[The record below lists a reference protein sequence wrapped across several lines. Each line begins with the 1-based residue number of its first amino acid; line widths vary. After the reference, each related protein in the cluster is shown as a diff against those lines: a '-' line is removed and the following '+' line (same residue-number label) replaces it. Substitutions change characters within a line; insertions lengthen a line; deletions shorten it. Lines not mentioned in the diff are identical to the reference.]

1 MNNRGLKF
9 ILSYLKE
16 HKTKLII
23 ISFSIIVYT
32 VTKLI
37 GPFLIGYIIDNYIS
51 IPNVDGLLKWVII
64 LFCVYALSSLAG
76 WFQNYVN
83 ADVAAQTVNKIRTD
97 LFNKIETLSLRFFDS
112 TPHGELLSRFTND
125 IDNIGITLSNSI
137 IELTS
142 NLIQLV
148 GVLIFMLVL
157 NVKLALI
164 TLIATPFLAIIVT
177 LLIKRTR
184 RLYGEQ
190 QGKLG
195 YLNAYIEE
203 EISGL
208 KVVKAYGLEN
218 EVVKRFHEK
227 NKSFKDTAIK
237 AQFTSYLM
245 IPLMNGLSNVTLVL
259 IIVAGSMLTLKGDA
273 SIGLIVTF
281 INFARLFFQPIN
293 QMSNLYNQLGL
304 AFTGAERVM
313 DILKEEPDIKN
324 TPDAKEIDVLNGYV
338 NMKDVSFSYNYDK
351 TILKRINIE
360 AFKGEKIAIVGP
372 TGSGK
377 TTIINLL
384 NRFYDTKESEI
395 YFDDLKIKDINFYSL
410 RKRIGIVLQNTI
422 LFSGTIKEN
431 LLFGKEDATDNEIEI
446 ACIKANIHD
455 YIISLPKGY
464 DTEITSDSNV
474 FSKGQKQL
482 LSIARTILSNPD
494 ILILDEATSNVDM
507 ITEQK
512 LQQAM
517 NTMMEGKTSFVIAH
531 RLKTIINSDKII
543 VIKDG
548 KVVEEGTHKD
558 LLSLKGFY
566 NELYQNQFSSLKGR
580 VFITN

>member
-23 ISFSIIVYT
+23 IGFSIIVYT
-32 VTKLI
+32 LTKLI
-37 GPFLIGYIIDNYIS
+37 GPFLMGYIIDNYIT
-51 IPNVDGLLKWVII
+51 IPNVDGLLKWVFI

-157 NVKLALI
+157 NIRLAVI
-164 TLIATPFLAIIVT
+164 TLVATPFLAIIVT

-195 YLNAYIEE
+195 DLNAYIEE

-218 EVVKRFHEK
+218 EVVRRFHEK

-304 AFTGAERVM
+304 AFTGSERVM
-313 DILKEEPDIKN
+313 DILNEEPDIKN

-338 NMKDVSFSYNYDK
+338 NMKDVSFSYNDDK

-384 NRFYDTKESEI
+384 NRFYDTKEGEI

-431 LLFGKEDATDNEIEI
+431 LLFGKEDATDNEIET

-482 LSIARTILSNPD
+482 LSIARTILANPD

-517 NTMMEGKTSFVIAH
+517 KTMMEGRTSFVIAH
-531 RLKTIINSDKII
+531 RLKTIINSDKIV

-566 NELYQNQFSSLKGR
+566 NELYQNQFSSLKGI
-580 VFITN
+580 VNE

>member
-23 ISFSIIVYT
+23 IGFSIIVYT
-32 VTKLI
+32 LTKLI
-37 GPFLIGYIIDNYIS
+37 GPFLMGYIIDNYIT
-51 IPNVDGLLKWVII
+51 IPNVDGLLKWVFI

-157 NVKLALI
+157 NIRLAVI
-164 TLIATPFLAIIVT
+164 TLVATPFLAIIVT

-195 YLNAYIEE
+195 DLNAYIEE

-218 EVVKRFHEK
+218 EVVRRFHEK

-304 AFTGAERVM
+304 AFTGSERVM
-313 DILKEEPDIKN
+313 DILNEEPDIKN

-338 NMKDVSFSYNYDK
+338 NMKDVSFSYNDDK

-384 NRFYDTKESEI
+384 NRFYDTKEGEI

-431 LLFGKEDATDNEIEI
+431 LLFGKEDATDNEIET

-482 LSIARTILSNPD
+482 LSIARTILANPD

-517 NTMMEGKTSFVIAH
+517 NTMMEGRTSFVIAH
-531 RLKTIINSDKII
+531 RLKTIINSDKIV

-566 NELYQNQFSSLKGR
+566 NELYQNQFSSLKGI
-580 VFITN
+580 VNE

>member
-32 VTKLI
+32 LTKLI
-37 GPFLIGYIIDNYIS
+37 GPFLMGYIIDNYIT
-51 IPNVDGLLKWVII
+51 IPNVDGLLRWVII

-83 ADVAAQTVNKIRTD
+83 ADVAAQTVNNIRTD

-148 GVLIFMLVL
+148 GVLIFMLIL

-195 YLNAYIEE
+195 DLNSYIEE

-208 KVVKAYGLEN
+208 KVVKAYGIEN
-218 EVVKRFHEK
+218 EVVRRFHEK

-237 AQFTSYLM
+237 AQFISYLM

-338 NMKDVSFSYNYDK
+338 NMKDVSFSYNDDK

-384 NRFYDTKESEI
+384 NRFYDIKEGEI
-395 YFDDLKIKDINFYSL
+395 YFDDLKIKNINFYSL

-431 LLFGKEDATDNEIEI
+431 LLFGKEDATDDEIEI

-517 NTMMEGKTSFVIAH
+517 NTMMEGRTSFVIAH
-531 RLKTIINSDKII
+531 RLKTIINSDKIV

-548 KVVEEGTHKD
+548 NVVEEGKHKD

-566 NELYQNQFSSLKGR
+566 NELYQNQFSSLNGI
-580 VFITN
+580 VNE

>member
-23 ISFSIIVYT
+23 IGFSIIVYT
-32 VTKLI
+32 LTKLI
-37 GPFLIGYIIDNYIS
+37 GPFLMGYIIDNYIT
-51 IPNVDGLLKWVII
+51 IPNVDGLLKWVFI

-157 NVKLALI
+157 NIRLAVI
-164 TLIATPFLAIIVT
+164 TLVATPFLAIIVT

-195 YLNAYIEE
+195 DLNAYIEE

-218 EVVKRFHEK
+218 EVVRRFHEK

-304 AFTGAERVM
+304 AFTGSERVM
-313 DILKEEPDIKN
+313 DILNEEPDIKN

-338 NMKDVSFSYNYDK
+338 NMKDVSFSYNDDK

-384 NRFYDTKESEI
+384 NRFYDTKEGEI

-422 LFSGTIKEN
+422 LFSGTIREN
-431 LLFGKEDATDNEIEI
+431 LLFGKEDATDNEIET

-482 LSIARTILSNPD
+482 LSIARTILANPD

-517 NTMMEGKTSFVIAH
+517 NTMMEGRTSFVIAH
-531 RLKTIINSDKII
+531 RLKTIINSDKIV

-566 NELYQNQFSSLKGR
+566 NELYQNQFSSLKGI
-580 VFITN
+580 VNE

>member
-23 ISFSIIVYT
+23 IGFSIIVYT
-32 VTKLI
+32 LTNI
-37 GPFLIGYIIDNYIS
+37 GPFLMGYIIDNYIT
-51 IPNVDGLLKWVII
+51 IPNVDGLLKWVFI

-157 NVKLALI
+157 NIRLAVI
-164 TLIATPFLAIIVT
+164 TLVATPFLAIIVT

-195 YLNAYIEE
+195 DLNAYIEE

-218 EVVKRFHEK
+218 EVVRRFHEK

-304 AFTGAERVM
+304 AFTGSERVM
-313 DILKEEPDIKN
+313 DILNEEPDIKN

-338 NMKDVSFSYNYDK
+338 NMKDVSFSYNDDK

-384 NRFYDTKESEI
+384 NRFYDTKEGEI

-431 LLFGKEDATDNEIEI
+431 LLFGKEDATDNEIET

-482 LSIARTILSNPD
+482 LSIARTILANPD

-517 NTMMEGKTSFVIAH
+517 NTMMEGRTSFVIAH
-531 RLKTIINSDKII
+531 RLKTIINSDKIV

-566 NELYQNQFSSLKGR
+566 NELYQNQFSSLKGI
-580 VFITN
+580 VNE

>member
-23 ISFSIIVYT
+23 IGFSIIVYT
-32 VTKLI
+32 LTKLI
-37 GPFLIGYIIDNYIS
+37 GPFLMGYIIDNYIT
-51 IPNVDGLLKWVII
+51 IPNVDGLLKWVVI

-76 WFQNYVN
+76 WFQNYIN

-157 NVKLALI
+157 NIRLAVI
-164 TLIATPFLAIIVT
+164 TLVATPFLAIIVT

-195 YLNAYIEE
+195 DLNAYIEE

-218 EVVKRFHEK
+218 EVVRRFHEK

-324 TPDAKEIDVLNGYV
+324 TPDAREIDVLNGYV
-338 NMKDVSFSYNYDK
+338 NMKDVSFSYNDDK

-384 NRFYDTKESEI
+384 NRFYDTKEGEI

-431 LLFGKEDATDNEIEI
+431 LLFGKEDATDNEIET

-482 LSIARTILSNPD
+482 LSIARTILANPD

-517 NTMMEGKTSFVIAH
+517 NTMMEGRTSFVIAH
-531 RLKTIINSDKII
+531 RLKTIINSDKIV

-566 NELYQNQFSSLKGR
+566 NELYQNQFSSLKGI
-580 VFITN
+580 VNE

>member
-23 ISFSIIVYT
+23 ISLSIIVYT
-32 VTKLI
+32 LTKLI
-37 GPFLIGYIIDNYIS
+37 GPFLMGYIIDNYIT
-51 IPNVDGLLKWVII
+51 IPNVDGLLKWVIV

-76 WFQNYVN
+76 WFQNYIN

-148 GVLIFMLVL
+148 GVLIFMLIL

-164 TLIATPFLAIIVT
+164 TLIATPLLAVIVT
-177 LLIKRTR
+177 FLIKRTR

-195 YLNAYIEE
+195 DLNAYIEE

-218 EVVKRFHEK
+218 EVVRRFHEK

-338 NMKDVSFSYNYDK
+338 NMKDVSFSYNDDK
-351 TILKRINIE
+351 TILKKINIE

-384 NRFYDTKESEI
+384 NRFYDTKEGEI

-431 LLFGKEDATDNEIEI
+431 LLFGKEDATDNEIET

-464 DTEITSDSNV
+464 DTEITSDSNI

-482 LSIARTILSNPD
+482 LSIARTILANPD

-517 NTMMEGKTSFVIAH
+517 NTMMEGRTSFVIAH
-531 RLKTIINSDKII
+531 RLKTIINSDKIV

-558 LLSLKGFY
+558 LISLKGFY
-566 NELYQNQFSSLKGR
+566 NELYQNQFSSLKG
-580 VFITN
+580 VVNE

>member
-23 ISFSIIVYT
+23 IGFSIIVYT
-32 VTKLI
+32 LTKLI
-37 GPFLIGYIIDNYIS
+37 GPFLMGYIIDNYIT
-51 IPNVDGLLKWVII
+51 IPNVDGLLKWVFI

-157 NVKLALI
+157 NIRLAVI
-164 TLIATPFLAIIVT
+164 TLVATPFLAIIVT

-195 YLNAYIEE
+195 DLNAYIEE

-218 EVVKRFHEK
+218 EVVRRFHEK

-304 AFTGAERVM
+304 AFTGSERVM
-313 DILKEEPDIKN
+313 DILNEEPDTKN

-338 NMKDVSFSYNYDK
+338 NMKDVSFSYNDDK

-384 NRFYDTKESEI
+384 NRFYDTKEGEI

-431 LLFGKEDATDNEIEI
+431 LLFGKEDATDNEIET

-482 LSIARTILSNPD
+482 LSIARTILANPD

-517 NTMMEGKTSFVIAH
+517 NTMMEGRTSFVIAH
-531 RLKTIINSDKII
+531 RLKTIINSDKIV

-566 NELYQNQFSSLKGR
+566 NELYQNQFSSLKGI
-580 VFITN
+580 VNE

>member
-32 VTKLI
+32 LTKLI
-37 GPFLIGYIIDNYIS
+37 GPFLMGYIIDNYIT
-51 IPNVDGLLKWVII
+51 IPNVDGLVKWVIV

-76 WFQNYVN
+76 WFQNYIN
-83 ADVAAQTVNKIRTD
+83 ADVASQTVNKIRTD

-148 GVLIFMLVL
+148 GVLIFMLIL

-177 LLIKRTR
+177 FLIKRTR
-184 RLYGEQ
+184 KLYGEQ

-195 YLNAYIEE
+195 DLNAYIEE

-218 EVVKRFHEK
+218 EVVRRFHEK

-259 IIVAGSMLTLKGDA
+259 IIVAGSMLTLNGDA

-324 TPDAKEIDVLNGYV
+324 TPNAKEIDVLNGYV
-338 NMKDVSFSYNYDK
+338 NMKDVSFSYNDEK

-384 NRFYDTKESEI
+384 NRFYDTKDGEI

-422 LFSGTIKEN
+422 LFSGTIREN
-431 LLFGKEDATDNEIEI
+431 LLFGKEDATDNEIET

-464 DTEITSDSNV
+464 DTEITSDSNI

-482 LSIARTILSNPD
+482 LSIARTILANPD

-517 NTMMEGKTSFVIAH
+517 NTMMEGRTSFVIAH
-531 RLKTIINSDKII
+531 RLKTIINSDKIV

-558 LLSLKGFY
+558 LISLKGFY
-566 NELYQNQFSSLKGR
+566 NELYQNQFSSLKGI
-580 VFITN
+580 VNE

>member
-195 YLNAYIEE
+195 DLNAYIEE

-338 NMKDVSFSYNYDK
+338 NMKDVSFSYNDDK

-566 NELYQNQFSSLKGR
+566 NELYQNQFSSLKGI
-580 VFITN
+580 VNE

>member
-23 ISFSIIVYT
+23 IGFSIIVYT
-32 VTKLI
+32 LTKLI
-37 GPFLIGYIIDNYIS
+37 GPFLMGYIIDNYIT
-51 IPNVDGLLKWVII
+51 IPNVDGLLKWVVI

-76 WFQNYVN
+76 WFQNYIN

-157 NVKLALI
+157 NIRLAVI
-164 TLIATPFLAIIVT
+164 TLVATPFLAIIVT

-195 YLNAYIEE
+195 DLNAYIEE

-313 DILKEEPDIKN
+313 DILNEEPDIKN

-338 NMKDVSFSYNYDK
+338 NMKDVSFSYNDDK
-351 TILKRINIE
+351 TILKKINIE

-384 NRFYDTKESEI
+384 NRFYDTKEGEI

-431 LLFGKEDATDNEIEI
+431 LLFGKEDATDNEIET

-482 LSIARTILSNPD
+482 LSIARTILANPD

-517 NTMMEGKTSFVIAH
+517 NTMMEGRTSFVIAH
-531 RLKTIINSDKII
+531 RLKTIINSDKIV

-566 NELYQNQFSSLKGR
+566 NELYQNQFSSLKGI
-580 VFITN
+580 VNE

>member
-23 ISFSIIVYT
+23 IGFSIIVYT
-32 VTKLI
+32 LTKLI
-37 GPFLIGYIIDNYIS
+37 GPFLMGYIIDNYIT
-51 IPNVDGLLKWVII
+51 IPNVDGLLKWVFI

-157 NVKLALI
+157 NIRLAVI
-164 TLIATPFLAIIVT
+164 TLVATPFLAIIVT

-195 YLNAYIEE
+195 DLNAYIEE

-218 EVVKRFHEK
+218 EVVRRFHEK

-304 AFTGAERVM
+304 AFTGSERVI
-313 DILKEEPDIKN
+313 DILNEEPDIKN

-338 NMKDVSFSYNYDK
+338 NMKDVSFSYNDDK

-384 NRFYDTKESEI
+384 NRFYDTKEGEI

-431 LLFGKEDATDNEIEI
+431 LLFGKEDATDNEIET

-482 LSIARTILSNPD
+482 LSIARTILANPD

-517 NTMMEGKTSFVIAH
+517 NTMMEGRTSFVIAH
-531 RLKTIINSDKII
+531 RLKTIINSDKIV

-566 NELYQNQFSSLKGR
+566 NELYQNQFSSLKGI
-580 VFITN
+580 VNE

>member
-23 ISFSIIVYT
+23 IGFSIIVYT
-32 VTKLI
+32 LTKLI
-37 GPFLIGYIIDNYIS
+37 GPFLMGYIIDNYIT
-51 IPNVDGLLKWVII
+51 IPNVDGLLKWVVI

-76 WFQNYVN
+76 WFQNYIN

-148 GVLIFMLVL
+148 GVLIFMLVF
-157 NVKLALI
+157 NIRLAVI
-164 TLIATPFLAIIVT
+164 TLVATPFLAIIVT

-195 YLNAYIEE
+195 DLNAYIEE

-313 DILKEEPDIKN
+313 DILNEEPDIKN

-338 NMKDVSFSYNYDK
+338 NMKDVSFSYNDDK
-351 TILKRINIE
+351 TILKKINIE

-384 NRFYDTKESEI
+384 NRFYDTKEGEI

-431 LLFGKEDATDNEIEI
+431 LLFGKEDATDNEIET

-482 LSIARTILSNPD
+482 LSIARTILANPD

-517 NTMMEGKTSFVIAH
+517 NTMMEGRTSFVIAH
-531 RLKTIINSDKII
+531 RLKTIINSDKIV

-566 NELYQNQFSSLKGR
+566 NELYQNQFSSLKGI
-580 VFITN
+580 VNE

>member
-16 HKTKLII
+16 HKSKLII

-32 VTKLI
+32 LTKLI
-37 GPFLIGYIIDNYIS
+37 GPFLMGYIIDNYIT
-51 IPNVDGLLKWVII
+51 IPNVDGLVKWVIV

-76 WFQNYVN
+76 WFQNYIN
-83 ADVAAQTVNKIRTD
+83 ADVASQTVNKIRTD

-148 GVLIFMLVL
+148 GVLIFMLIL

-177 LLIKRTR
+177 FLIKRTR
-184 RLYGEQ
+184 KLYGEQ

-195 YLNAYIEE
+195 DLNAYIEE

-218 EVVKRFHEK
+218 EVVRRFHEK

-324 TPDAKEIDVLNGYV
+324 TPNAKEIDVLNGYV
-338 NMKDVSFSYNYDK
+338 NMKDVSFSYNDEK

-384 NRFYDTKESEI
+384 NRFYDTKDGEI

-422 LFSGTIKEN
+422 LFSGTIREN
-431 LLFGKEDATDNEIEI
+431 LLFGKEDATDNEIET

-464 DTEITSDSNV
+464 DTEITSDSNI

-482 LSIARTILSNPD
+482 LSIARTILANPD

-517 NTMMEGKTSFVIAH
+517 NTMMEGRTSFVIAH
-531 RLKTIINSDKII
+531 RLKTIINSDKIV

-558 LLSLKGFY
+558 LISLKGFY
-566 NELYQNQFSSLKGR
+566 NELYQNQFSSLKGI
-580 VFITN
+580 VNE

>member
-32 VTKLI
+32 LTKLI
-37 GPFLIGYIIDNYIS
+37 GPFLMGYIIDNYIT
-51 IPNVDGLLKWVII
+51 IPNVDGLLRWVII
-64 LFCVYALSSLAG
+64 LFCVYAISSLAG

-177 LLIKRTR
+177 FLIKRTR

-195 YLNAYIEE
+195 DLNAYIEE

-218 EVVKRFHEK
+218 EVVRRFHEK

-324 TPDAKEIDVLNGYV
+324 TPNAKEIDVLNGYV
-338 NMKDVSFSYNYDK
+338 NMKDVSFSYNDEK

-384 NRFYDTKESEI
+384 NRFYDTKEGEI
-395 YFDDLKIKDINFYSL
+395 YFDDLKIKNINFYSL

-431 LLFGKEDATDNEIEI
+431 LLFGKEDATDDEIEI

-512 LQQAM
+512 LQEAM
-517 NTMMEGKTSFVIAH
+517 NTMMEGRTSFVIAH
-531 RLKTIINSDKII
+531 RLKTIINSDKIV

-566 NELYQNQFSSLKGR
+566 NELYQNQFSSLKGI
-580 VFITN
+580 VNE

>member
-23 ISFSIIVYT
+23 IGFSIIVYT
-32 VTKLI
+32 LTKLI
-37 GPFLIGYIIDNYIS
+37 GPFLMGYIIDNYIT
-51 IPNVDGLLKWVII
+51 IPNVDGLVKWVIV

-157 NVKLALI
+157 NIRLAVI
-164 TLIATPFLAIIVT
+164 TLVATPFLAIIVT

-195 YLNAYIEE
+195 DLNAYIEE

-218 EVVKRFHEK
+218 EVVRRFHEK

-304 AFTGAERVM
+304 AFTGSERVM
-313 DILKEEPDIKN
+313 DILNEEPDIKN

-338 NMKDVSFSYNYDK
+338 NMKDVSFSYNDDK

-384 NRFYDTKESEI
+384 NRFYDTKEGEI

-431 LLFGKEDATDNEIEI
+431 LLFGKEDATDNEIET

-482 LSIARTILSNPD
+482 LSIARTILANPD

-517 NTMMEGKTSFVIAH
+517 NTMMEGRTSFVIAH
-531 RLKTIINSDKII
+531 RLKTIINSDKIV

-566 NELYQNQFSSLKGR
+566 NELYQNQFSSLKGI
-580 VFITN
+580 VNE

>member
-32 VTKLI
+32 LTKLI
-37 GPFLIGYIIDNYIS
+37 GPFLMGYIIDNYIT
-51 IPNVDGLLKWVII
+51 IPNVDGLVKWVIV

-76 WFQNYVN
+76 WFQNYIN
-83 ADVAAQTVNKIRTD
+83 ADVASQTVNKIRTD

-148 GVLIFMLVL
+148 GVLIFMLIL

-177 LLIKRTR
+177 FLIKRTR
-184 RLYGEQ
+184 KLYGEQ

-195 YLNAYIEE
+195 DLNAYIEE

-218 EVVKRFHEK
+218 EVVRRFHEK

-324 TPDAKEIDVLNGYV
+324 TPNAKEIDVLNGYV
-338 NMKDVSFSYNYDK
+338 NMKDVSFSYKDEK

-384 NRFYDTKESEI
+384 NRFYDTKDGEI

-422 LFSGTIKEN
+422 LFSGTIREN
-431 LLFGKEDATDNEIEI
+431 LLFGKEDATDNEIET

-464 DTEITSDSNV
+464 DTEITSDSNI

-482 LSIARTILSNPD
+482 LSIARTILANPD

-517 NTMMEGKTSFVIAH
+517 NTMMEGRTSFVIAH
-531 RLKTIINSDKII
+531 RLKTIINSDKIV

-558 LLSLKGFY
+558 LISLKGFY
-566 NELYQNQFSSLKGR
+566 NELYQNQFSSLKGI
-580 VFITN
+580 VNE

>member
-23 ISFSIIVYT
+23 IGFSIIVYT
-32 VTKLI
+32 LTKLI
-37 GPFLIGYIIDNYIS
+37 GPFLMGYIIDNYIT
-51 IPNVDGLLKWVII
+51 IPNVDGLLKWVFI

-76 WFQNYVN
+76 WFQNYIN
-83 ADVAAQTVNKIRTD
+83 ADVSSQTVNKIRTD

-157 NVKLALI
+157 NIRLAVI
-164 TLIATPFLAIIVT
+164 TLVATPFLAIIVT

-195 YLNAYIEE
+195 DLNAYIEE

-304 AFTGAERVM
+304 AFTGSERVM
-313 DILKEEPDIKN
+313 DILNEEPDIKN

-338 NMKDVSFSYNYDK
+338 NMKDVSFSYNDDK
-351 TILKRINIE
+351 TILKKINIE

-384 NRFYDTKESEI
+384 NRFYDTKEGEI

-431 LLFGKEDATDNEIEI
+431 LLFGKEDATDNEIET

-482 LSIARTILSNPD
+482 LSIARTILANPD

-517 NTMMEGKTSFVIAH
+517 NTMMEGRTSFVIAH
-531 RLKTIINSDKII
+531 RLKTIINSDKIV

-566 NELYQNQFSSLKGR
+566 NELYQNQFSSLKGI
-580 VFITN
+580 VNE

>member
-32 VTKLI
+32 LTKLI
-37 GPFLIGYIIDNYIS
+37 GPFLMGYIIDNYIT
-51 IPNVDGLLKWVII
+51 IPNVDGLVKWVIV

-76 WFQNYVN
+76 WFQNYIN
-83 ADVAAQTVNKIRTD
+83 ADVASQTVNKIRTD

-148 GVLIFMLVL
+148 GVLIFMLIL

-177 LLIKRTR
+177 FLIKRTR
-184 RLYGEQ
+184 KLYGEQ

-195 YLNAYIEE
+195 DLNAYIEE

-218 EVVKRFHEK
+218 EVVRRFHEK

-259 IIVAGSMLTLKGDA
+259 IIVAGSILTLKGDA

-324 TPDAKEIDVLNGYV
+324 TPNAKEIDVLNGYV
-338 NMKDVSFSYNYDK
+338 NMKDVSFSYNDEK

-384 NRFYDTKESEI
+384 NRFYDTKDGEI

-422 LFSGTIKEN
+422 LFSGTIREN
-431 LLFGKEDATDNEIEI
+431 LLFGKEDATDNEIET

-464 DTEITSDSNV
+464 DTEITSDSNI

-482 LSIARTILSNPD
+482 LSIARTILANPD

-517 NTMMEGKTSFVIAH
+517 NTMMEGRTSFVIAH
-531 RLKTIINSDKII
+531 RLKTIINSDKIV

-558 LLSLKGFY
+558 LISLKGFY
-566 NELYQNQFSSLKGR
+566 NELYQNQFSSLKGI
-580 VFITN
+580 VNE

>member
-32 VTKLI
+32 LTKLI
-37 GPFLIGYIIDNYIS
+37 GPFLMGYIIDNYIT
-51 IPNVDGLLKWVII
+51 IPNVDGLLRWVII
-64 LFCVYALSSLAG
+64 LFCVYAISSLAG

-125 IDNIGITLSNSI
+125 IDNIGITLSNSM

-177 LLIKRTR
+177 FLIKRTR

-195 YLNAYIEE
+195 DLNAYIEE

-218 EVVKRFHEK
+218 EVVRRFHEK

-324 TPDAKEIDVLNGYV
+324 TPNAKEIDVLNGYV
-338 NMKDVSFSYNYDK
+338 NMKDVSFSYNDEK

-384 NRFYDTKESEI
+384 NRFYDTKEGEI

-431 LLFGKEDATDNEIEI
+431 LLFGKEDATDDEIEI

-512 LQQAM
+512 LQEAM
-517 NTMMEGKTSFVIAH
+517 NTMMEGRTSFVIAH
-531 RLKTIINSDKII
+531 RLKTIINSDKIV

-566 NELYQNQFSSLKGR
+566 NELYQNQFSSLKGI
-580 VFITN
+580 VNE

>member
-23 ISFSIIVYT
+23 IGFSIIVYT
-32 VTKLI
+32 LTKLI
-37 GPFLIGYIIDNYIS
+37 GPFLMGYIIDNYIT
-51 IPNVDGLLKWVII
+51 IPNVDGLLKWVFI

-157 NVKLALI
+157 NIRLAVI
-164 TLIATPFLAIIVT
+164 TLVATPFLAIIVT

-195 YLNAYIEE
+195 DLNAYIEE

-218 EVVKRFHEK
+218 EVVRRFHEK

-304 AFTGAERVM
+304 AFTGSERVM
-313 DILKEEPDIKN
+313 DILNEEPDIKN

-338 NMKDVSFSYNYDK
+338 NMKDVSFSYNDDK

-360 AFKGEKIAIVGP
+360 AFKCEKIAIVGP

-384 NRFYDTKESEI
+384 NRFYDTKEGEI

-431 LLFGKEDATDNEIEI
+431 LLFGKEDATDNEIET

-482 LSIARTILSNPD
+482 LSIARTILANPD

-517 NTMMEGKTSFVIAH
+517 NTMMEGRTSFVIAH
-531 RLKTIINSDKII
+531 RLKTIINSDKIV

-566 NELYQNQFSSLKGR
+566 NELYQNQFSSLKGI
-580 VFITN
+580 VNE

>member
-23 ISFSIIVYT
+23 IGFSIIVYT
-32 VTKLI
+32 LTKLI
-37 GPFLIGYIIDNYIS
+37 GPFLMGYIIDNYIT
-51 IPNVDGLLKWVII
+51 IPNVDGLLKWVFI

-157 NVKLALI
+157 NIRLAVI
-164 TLIATPFLAIIVT
+164 TLVATPFLAIIVT

-195 YLNAYIEE
+195 DLNAYIEE

-218 EVVKRFHEK
+218 EVVRRFNEK

-304 AFTGAERVM
+304 AFTGSERVM
-313 DILKEEPDIKN
+313 DILNEEPDIKN

-338 NMKDVSFSYNYDK
+338 NMKDVSFSYNDDK

-384 NRFYDTKESEI
+384 NRFYDTKEGEI

-431 LLFGKEDATDNEIEI
+431 LLFGKEDATDNEIET

-482 LSIARTILSNPD
+482 LSIARTILANPD

-517 NTMMEGKTSFVIAH
+517 NTMMEGRTSFVIAH
-531 RLKTIINSDKII
+531 RLKTIINSDKIV

-566 NELYQNQFSSLKGR
+566 NELYQNQFSSLKGI
-580 VFITN
+580 VNE

>member
-32 VTKLI
+32 LTKLI
-37 GPFLIGYIIDNYIS
+37 GPFLMGYIIDNYIT
-51 IPNVDGLLKWVII
+51 IPNVDGLVKWVIV

-76 WFQNYVN
+76 WFQNYIN
-83 ADVAAQTVNKIRTD
+83 ADVASQTVNKIRTD

-148 GVLIFMLVL
+148 GVLIFMLIL

-177 LLIKRTR
+177 FLIKRTR
-184 RLYGEQ
+184 KLYGEQ

-195 YLNAYIEE
+195 DLNAYIEE

-218 EVVKRFHEK
+218 EVVRRFHEK

-324 TPDAKEIDVLNGYV
+324 TPNAKEIDVLNGYV
-338 NMKDVSFSYNYDK
+338 NMKDVSFSYNDEK

-384 NRFYDTKESEI
+384 NRFYDTKDGEI
-395 YFDDLKIKDINFYSL
+395 YFDDLKIKDLNFYSL

-422 LFSGTIKEN
+422 LFSGTIREN
-431 LLFGKEDATDNEIEI
+431 LLFGKEDATDNEIET

-464 DTEITSDSNV
+464 DTEITSDSNI

-482 LSIARTILSNPD
+482 LSIARTILANPD

-517 NTMMEGKTSFVIAH
+517 NTMMEGRTSFVIAH
-531 RLKTIINSDKII
+531 RLKTIINSDKIV

-558 LLSLKGFY
+558 LISLKGFY
-566 NELYQNQFSSLKGR
+566 NELYQNQFSSLKGI
-580 VFITN
+580 VNE

>member
-23 ISFSIIVYT
+23 IGISIIVYT
-32 VTKLI
+32 LTKLI
-37 GPFLIGYIIDNYIS
+37 GPFLMGYIIDNYIT
-51 IPNVDGLLKWVII
+51 IPNVDGLLKWVFI

-157 NVKLALI
+157 NIRLAVI
-164 TLIATPFLAIIVT
+164 TLVATPFLAIIVT

-195 YLNAYIEE
+195 DLNAYIEE

-218 EVVKRFHEK
+218 EVVRRFHEK

-304 AFTGAERVM
+304 AFTGSERVM
-313 DILKEEPDIKN
+313 DILNEEPDIKN

-338 NMKDVSFSYNYDK
+338 NMKDVSFSYNDDK

-384 NRFYDTKESEI
+384 NRFYDTKEGEI

-431 LLFGKEDATDNEIEI
+431 LLFGKEDATDNEIET

-482 LSIARTILSNPD
+482 LSIARTILANPD

-517 NTMMEGKTSFVIAH
+517 NTMMEGRTSFVIAH
-531 RLKTIINSDKII
+531 RLKTIINSDKIV

-566 NELYQNQFSSLKGR
+566 NELYQNQFSSLKGI
-580 VFITN
+580 VNE

>member
-32 VTKLI
+32 LTKLI
-37 GPFLIGYIIDNYIS
+37 GPFLMGYIIDNYIT
-51 IPNVDGLLKWVII
+51 IPNVDGLLRWVII
-64 LFCVYALSSLAG
+64 LFCVYAISSLAG

-125 IDNIGITLSNSI
+125 IDYIGITLSNSI

-177 LLIKRTR
+177 FLIKRTR

-195 YLNAYIEE
+195 DLNAYIEE

-218 EVVKRFHEK
+218 EVVRRFHEK
-227 NKSFKDTAIK
+227 NKGFKDTAIK

-324 TPDAKEIDVLNGYV
+324 TPNAKEIDVLNGYV
-338 NMKDVSFSYNYDK
+338 NMKDVSFSYNDEK

-384 NRFYDTKESEI
+384 NRFYDTKEGEI
-395 YFDDLKIKDINFYSL
+395 YFDDLKIKNINFYSL

-431 LLFGKEDATDNEIEI
+431 LLFGKEDATDDEIEI

-512 LQQAM
+512 LQEAM
-517 NTMMEGKTSFVIAH
+517 NTMMEGRTSFVIAH
-531 RLKTIINSDKII
+531 RLKTIINSDKIV

-566 NELYQNQFSSLKGR
+566 NELYQNQFSSLKGI
-580 VFITN
+580 VNE

>member
-32 VTKLI
+32 LTKLI
-37 GPFLIGYIIDNYIS
+37 GPFLMGYIIDNYIT
-51 IPNVDGLLKWVII
+51 IPNVDGLVKWVIV

-76 WFQNYVN
+76 WFQNYIN
-83 ADVAAQTVNKIRTD
+83 ADVASQTVNKIRTD

-148 GVLIFMLVL
+148 GVLIFMLIL

-177 LLIKRTR
+177 FLIKRTR
-184 RLYGEQ
+184 KLYGEQ

-195 YLNAYIEE
+195 DLNAYIEE

-218 EVVKRFHEK
+218 EVVRRFHEK

-324 TPDAKEIDVLNGYV
+324 TPNAKEIDVLNGYV
-338 NMKDVSFSYNYDK
+338 NMKDVSFSYNDEK

-384 NRFYDTKESEI
+384 NRFYDTKDGEI
-395 YFDDLKIKDINFYSL
+395 YFDDLNIKDINFYSL

-422 LFSGTIKEN
+422 LFSGTIREN
-431 LLFGKEDATDNEIEI
+431 LLFGKEDATDNEIET

-464 DTEITSDSNV
+464 DTEITSDSNI

-482 LSIARTILSNPD
+482 LSIARTILANPD

-517 NTMMEGKTSFVIAH
+517 NTMMEGRTSFVIAH
-531 RLKTIINSDKII
+531 RLKTIINSDKIV

-558 LLSLKGFY
+558 LISLKGFY
-566 NELYQNQFSSLKGR
+566 NELYQNQFSSLKGI
-580 VFITN
+580 VNE

>member
-23 ISFSIIVYT
+23 IGFSIIVYT
-32 VTKLI
+32 LTKLI
-37 GPFLIGYIIDNYIS
+37 GPFLMGYIIDNYIT
-51 IPNVDGLLKWVII
+51 IPNVDGLLKWVLI

-157 NVKLALI
+157 NIRLAVI
-164 TLIATPFLAIIVT
+164 TLVATPFLAIIVT

-195 YLNAYIEE
+195 DLNAYIEE

-218 EVVKRFHEK
+218 EVVRRFHEK

-304 AFTGAERVM
+304 AFTGSERVM
-313 DILKEEPDIKN
+313 DILNEEPDIKN

-338 NMKDVSFSYNYDK
+338 NMKDVSFSYNDDK

-384 NRFYDTKESEI
+384 NRFYDTKEGEI

-431 LLFGKEDATDNEIEI
+431 LLFGKEDATDNEIET

-482 LSIARTILSNPD
+482 LSIARTILANPD

-517 NTMMEGKTSFVIAH
+517 NTMMEGRTSFVIAH
-531 RLKTIINSDKII
+531 RLKTIINSDKIV

-566 NELYQNQFSSLKGR
+566 NELYQNQFSSLKGI
-580 VFITN
+580 VNE

>member
-23 ISFSIIVYT
+23 IGFSIIVYT
-32 VTKLI
+32 LTKLI
-37 GPFLIGYIIDNYIS
+37 GPFLMGYIIDNYIT
-51 IPNVDGLLKWVII
+51 IPNVDGLLKWVFI

-157 NVKLALI
+157 NIRLAVI
-164 TLIATPFLAIIVT
+164 TLVATPFLAIIET

-195 YLNAYIEE
+195 DLNAYIEE

-218 EVVKRFHEK
+218 EVVRRFHEK

-304 AFTGAERVM
+304 AFTGSERVM
-313 DILKEEPDIKN
+313 DILNEEPDIKN

-338 NMKDVSFSYNYDK
+338 NMKDVSFSYNDDK

-384 NRFYDTKESEI
+384 NRFYDTKEGEI

-431 LLFGKEDATDNEIEI
+431 LLFGKEDATDNEIET

-482 LSIARTILSNPD
+482 LSIARTILANPD

-517 NTMMEGKTSFVIAH
+517 NTMMEGRTSFVIAH
-531 RLKTIINSDKII
+531 RLKTIINSDKIV

-566 NELYQNQFSSLKGR
+566 NELYQNQFSSLKGI
-580 VFITN
+580 VNE

>member
-23 ISFSIIVYT
+23 ISLSIIVYT
-32 VTKLI
+32 LTKLI
-37 GPFLIGYIIDNYIS
+37 GPFLMGYIIDNYIT
-51 IPNVDGLLKWVII
+51 IPNVDGLLKWVIV

-76 WFQNYVN
+76 WFQNYIN

-148 GVLIFMLVL
+148 GVLIFMLIL

-164 TLIATPFLAIIVT
+164 TLIATPLLAVIVT
-177 LLIKRTR
+177 FLIKRTR

-195 YLNAYIEE
+195 DLNAYIEE

-218 EVVKRFHEK
+218 EVVRRFHEK

-338 NMKDVSFSYNYDK
+338 NMKDVSFSYNDDK
-351 TILKRINIE
+351 TILKKINIE

-384 NRFYDTKESEI
+384 NRFYDTKEGEI

-431 LLFGKEDATDNEIEI
+431 LLFGKEDATDNEIETT
-446 ACIKANIHD
+446 CIKANIHD

-482 LSIARTILSNPD
+482 LSIARTILANPD

-517 NTMMEGKTSFVIAH
+517 NTMMEGRTSFVIAH
-531 RLKTIINSDKII
+531 RLKTIINSDKIV

-558 LLSLKGFY
+558 LISLKGFY
-566 NELYQNQFSSLKGR
+566 NELYQNQFSSLKG
-580 VFITN
+580 VVNE

>member
-32 VTKLI
+32 LTKLI
-37 GPFLIGYIIDNYIS
+37 GPFLMGYIIDNYIT
-51 IPNVDGLLKWVII
+51 IPNVDGLVKWVIV

-76 WFQNYVN
+76 WFQNYIN
-83 ADVAAQTVNKIRTD
+83 ADVASQTVNKIRTD

-148 GVLIFMLVL
+148 GVLIFMLIL

-177 LLIKRTR
+177 FLIKRTR
-184 RLYGEQ
+184 KLYGEQ

-195 YLNAYIEE
+195 DLNAYIEE

-218 EVVKRFHEK
+218 EVVRRFHEK

-324 TPDAKEIDVLNGYV
+324 TPNAKEIDVLNGYV
-338 NMKDVSFSYNYDK
+338 NMKDVSFSYNDEK

-384 NRFYDTKESEI
+384 NRFYDTKDGEI

-422 LFSGTIKEN
+422 LFSGTIREN
-431 LLFGKEDATDNEIEI
+431 LLFGKEDATDNEIET

-455 YIISLPKGY
+455 YIISLSKGY
-464 DTEITSDSNV
+464 DTEITSDSNI

-482 LSIARTILSNPD
+482 LSIARTILANPD

-517 NTMMEGKTSFVIAH
+517 NTMMEGRTSFVIAH
-531 RLKTIINSDKII
+531 RLKTIINSDKIV

-558 LLSLKGFY
+558 LISLKGFY
-566 NELYQNQFSSLKGR
+566 NELYQNQFSSLKGI
-580 VFITN
+580 VNE

>member
-32 VTKLI
+32 LTKLI
-37 GPFLIGYIIDNYIS
+37 GPFLMGYIIDNYIT
-51 IPNVDGLLKWVII
+51 IPNVDGLLKWVIV

-76 WFQNYVN
+76 WFQNYIN

-148 GVLIFMLVL
+148 GVLIFMLIL

-177 LLIKRTR
+177 FLIKRTR

-195 YLNAYIEE
+195 DLNAYIEE

-218 EVVKRFHEK
+218 EVVRRFHEK

-338 NMKDVSFSYNYDK
+338 NMKDVSFSYNDDK

-384 NRFYDTKESEI
+384 NRFYDTKEGEI

-422 LFSGTIKEN
+422 LFSGTIREN
-431 LLFGKEDATDNEIEI
+431 LLFGKEDATDNEIET

-482 LSIARTILSNPD
+482 LSIARTILANPD

-517 NTMMEGKTSFVIAH
+517 NTMMEGRTSFVIAH
-531 RLKTIINSDKII
+531 RLKTIINSDKIV

-558 LLSLKGFY
+558 LISLKGFY
-566 NELYQNQFSSLKGR
+566 NELYQNQFSSLKGI
-580 VFITN
+580 VNE

>member
-23 ISFSIIVYT
+23 IGFSIIVYT
-32 VTKLI
+32 LTKLI
-37 GPFLIGYIIDNYIS
+37 GPFLMGYIIDNYIT
-51 IPNVDGLLKWVII
+51 IPNVDGLLKWVVI

-76 WFQNYVN
+76 WFQNYIN

-157 NVKLALI
+157 NIRLAVI
-164 TLIATPFLAIIVT
+164 TLVATPFLAIIVT

-195 YLNAYIEE
+195 DLNAYIEE

-324 TPDAKEIDVLNGYV
+324 TPNAKEIDVLNGYV
-338 NMKDVSFSYNYDK
+338 NMKDVSFSYNDEK

-384 NRFYDTKESEI
+384 NRFYDTKEGEI

-431 LLFGKEDATDNEIEI
+431 LLFGKEDATDNEIET

-464 DTEITSDSNV
+464 DTEITSDSNI

-482 LSIARTILSNPD
+482 LSIARTILANPD

-517 NTMMEGKTSFVIAH
+517 NTMMEGRTSFVIAH
-531 RLKTIINSDKII
+531 RLKTIINSDKIV

-566 NELYQNQFSSLKGR
+566 NELYQNQFSSLKGI
-580 VFITN
+580 VNE

>member
-32 VTKLI
+32 LTKLI
-37 GPFLIGYIIDNYIS
+37 GPFLMGYIIDNYIT
-51 IPNVDGLLKWVII
+51 IPNVDGLVKWVIV

-76 WFQNYVN
+76 WFQNYIN
-83 ADVAAQTVNKIRTD
+83 ADVASQTVNKIRTD

-148 GVLIFMLVL
+148 GVLIFMLIL

-177 LLIKRTR
+177 FLIKRTR

-195 YLNAYIEE
+195 DLNAYIEE

-218 EVVKRFHEK
+218 EVVRKFYEK

-324 TPDAKEIDVLNGYV
+324 TPNAKEIDVLNGYV
-338 NMKDVSFSYNYDK
+338 NMKDVSFSYNDDK
-351 TILKRINIE
+351 TILKKINIE

-384 NRFYDTKESEI
+384 NRFYDTKDGEI

-431 LLFGKEDATDNEIEI
+431 LLFGKEDATDNEIET

-464 DTEITSDSNV
+464 DTEITSDSNI

-482 LSIARTILSNPD
+482 LSIARTILANPD

-517 NTMMEGKTSFVIAH
+517 NTMMEGRTSFVIAH
-531 RLKTIINSDKII
+531 RLKTIINSDKIV

-558 LLSLKGFY
+558 LISLKGFY
-566 NELYQNQFSSLKGR
+566 NELYQNQFSSLKGI
-580 VFITN
+580 VNE

>member
-23 ISFSIIVYT
+23 IGFSIIVYT
-32 VTKLI
+32 LTKLI
-37 GPFLIGYIIDNYIS
+37 GPFLMGYIIDNYIT
-51 IPNVDGLLKWVII
+51 IPNVDGLLKWVFI

-157 NVKLALI
+157 NIRLAVI
-164 TLIATPFLAIIVT
+164 TLVATPFLAIIVT

-195 YLNAYIEE
+195 DLNAYIEE

-218 EVVKRFHEK
+218 EVVRRFHEK

-304 AFTGAERVM
+304 AFTGSERVM
-313 DILKEEPDIKN
+313 DILNEEPDIKN

-338 NMKDVSFSYNYDK
+338 NMKDVSFSYNDDK

-384 NRFYDTKESEI
+384 NRFYDTKEGEI

-431 LLFGKEDATDNEIEI
+431 LLFGKEDATDNEIET

-482 LSIARTILSNPD
+482 LSIARTILANPD

-517 NTMMEGKTSFVIAH
+517 NTMMEGRTSFVIAH
-531 RLKTIINSDKII
+531 RLKTIINSYKIV

-566 NELYQNQFSSLKGR
+566 NELYQNQFSSLKGI
-580 VFITN
+580 VNE

>member
-23 ISFSIIVYT
+23 IGFSIIVYT
-32 VTKLI
+32 LTKLI
-37 GPFLIGYIIDNYIS
+37 GPFLMGYIIDNYIT
-51 IPNVDGLLKWVII
+51 IPNVDGLLKWVFI

-157 NVKLALI
+157 NIRLAVI
-164 TLIATPFLAIIVT
+164 TLVATPFLAIIVT

-195 YLNAYIEE
+195 DLNAYIEE

-208 KVVKAYGLEN
+208 KVVKAYRLEN

-304 AFTGAERVM
+304 AFTGSERVM
-313 DILKEEPDIKN
+313 DILNEEPDIKN

-338 NMKDVSFSYNYDK
+338 NMKDVSFSYNDDK
-351 TILKRINIE
+351 TILKKINIE

-384 NRFYDTKESEI
+384 NRFYDTKEGEI

-431 LLFGKEDATDNEIEI
+431 LLFGKEDATDNEIET

-482 LSIARTILSNPD
+482 LSIARTILANPD

-517 NTMMEGKTSFVIAH
+517 NTMMEGRTSFVIAH
-531 RLKTIINSDKII
+531 RLKTIINSDKIV

-566 NELYQNQFSSLKGR
+566 NELYQNQFSSLKGI
-580 VFITN
+580 VNE

>member
-23 ISFSIIVYT
+23 IGFSIIVYT
-32 VTKLI
+32 LTKLI
-37 GPFLIGYIIDNYIS
+37 GPFLMGYIIDNYIT
-51 IPNVDGLLKWVII
+51 IPNVDGLLKWVVI

-76 WFQNYVN
+76 WFQNYIN

-157 NVKLALI
+157 NIRLAVI
-164 TLIATPFLAIIVT
+164 TLVATPFLAIIVT

-195 YLNAYIEE
+195 DLNAYIEE

-218 EVVKRFHEK
+218 EVVRRFHEK

-338 NMKDVSFSYNYDK
+338 NMKDVSFSYNDDK

-384 NRFYDTKESEI
+384 NRFYDTKEGEI

-431 LLFGKEDATDNEIEI
+431 LLFGKEDATDNEIET

-482 LSIARTILSNPD
+482 LSIARTILANPD

-517 NTMMEGKTSFVIAH
+517 NTMMEGRTSFVIAH
-531 RLKTIINSDKII
+531 RLKTIINSDKIV

-566 NELYQNQFSSLKGR
+566 NELYQNQFSSLKGI
-580 VFITN
+580 VNE

>member
-32 VTKLI
+32 LTKLI
-37 GPFLIGYIIDNYIS
+37 GPFLMGYIIDNYIT
-51 IPNVDGLLKWVII
+51 IPNVDGLVKWVIV

-76 WFQNYVN
+76 WFQNYIN
-83 ADVAAQTVNKIRTD
+83 ADVASQTVNKIRTD

-148 GVLIFMLVL
+148 GVLVFMLIL

-177 LLIKRTR
+177 FLIKRTR
-184 RLYGEQ
+184 KLYGEQ

-195 YLNAYIEE
+195 DLNAYIEE

-218 EVVKRFHEK
+218 EVVRRFHEKNKSFKDTAIKAQFTSYLMIPLEEEISGLKVVKAYGLENEVVRRFHEK

-324 TPDAKEIDVLNGYV
+324 TPNAKEIDVLNGYV
-338 NMKDVSFSYNYDK
+338 NMKDVSFSYNDDK

-384 NRFYDTKESEI
+384 NRFYDTKEGEI

-431 LLFGKEDATDNEIEI
+431 LLFGKEDANDNEIET
-446 ACIKANIHD
+446 AFIKANIHD
-455 YIISLPKGY
+455 NIISLPKGY
-464 DTEITSDSNV
+464 DT
-474 FSKGQKQL
+474 
-482 LSIARTILSNPD
+482 
-494 ILILDEATSNVDM
+494 
-507 ITEQK
+507 
-512 LQQAM
+512 
-517 NTMMEGKTSFVIAH
+517 
-531 RLKTIINSDKII
+531 
-543 VIKDG
+543 
-548 KVVEEGTHKD
+548 
-558 LLSLKGFY
+558 
-566 NELYQNQFSSLKGR
+566 
-580 VFITN
+580 

>member
-32 VTKLI
+32 LTKLI
-37 GPFLIGYIIDNYIS
+37 GPFLMGYIIDNYIT
-51 IPNVDGLLKWVII
+51 IPNVDGLLRWVII
-64 LFCVYALSSLAG
+64 LFCVYAISSLAG

-125 IDNIGITLSNSI
+125 IDNIGITLSNSM

-177 LLIKRTR
+177 FLIKRTR

-195 YLNAYIEE
+195 DLNAYIEE

-218 EVVKRFHEK
+218 EVVRRFHEK

-259 IIVAGSMLTLKGDA
+259 IIVSGSMLTLKGDA

-324 TPDAKEIDVLNGYV
+324 TPNAKEIDVLNGYV
-338 NMKDVSFSYNYDK
+338 NMKDVSFSYNDEK

-384 NRFYDTKESEI
+384 NRFYDTKEGEI
-395 YFDDLKIKDINFYSL
+395 YFDDLKIKNINFYSL

-431 LLFGKEDATDNEIEI
+431 LLFGKEDATDDEIEI

-512 LQQAM
+512 LQEAM
-517 NTMMEGKTSFVIAH
+517 NTMMEGRTSFVIAH
-531 RLKTIINSDKII
+531 RLKTIIKSDKIV

-566 NELYQNQFSSLKGR
+566 NELYQNQFSSLKGI
-580 VFITN
+580 VNE

>member
-23 ISFSIIVYT
+23 IGFSIIVYT
-32 VTKLI
+32 LTKLI
-37 GPFLIGYIIDNYIS
+37 GPFLMGYIIDNYIT
-51 IPNVDGLLKWVII
+51 IPNVDGLLKWVFI

-157 NVKLALI
+157 NIRLAVI
-164 TLIATPFLAIIVT
+164 TLVATPFLAIIVT

-195 YLNAYIEE
+195 DLNAYIEE

-218 EVVKRFHEK
+218 EVVRRFHEK

-304 AFTGAERVM
+304 AFTGSERVM
-313 DILKEEPDIKN
+313 DILNEEPDIKN

-338 NMKDVSFSYNYDK
+338 NMKDVSFSYNDDK

-384 NRFYDTKESEI
+384 NRFYDTKEGEI

-431 LLFGKEDATDNEIEI
+431 LLFGKEDATDNEIET

-482 LSIARTILSNPD
+482 LSIARTILANPD

-517 NTMMEGKTSFVIAH
+517 NTMMEGRTSFVIAH
-531 RLKTIINSDKII
+531 RLKTIINSDKIV

-558 LLSLKGFY
+558 LLSLKVFY
-566 NELYQNQFSSLKGR
+566 NELYQNQFSSLKGI
-580 VFITN
+580 VNE

>member
-32 VTKLI
+32 LTKLI
-37 GPFLIGYIIDNYIS
+37 GPFLMGYIIDNYIT
-51 IPNVDGLLKWVII
+51 IPNVDGLVKWVIV

-76 WFQNYVN
+76 WFQNYIN
-83 ADVAAQTVNKIRTD
+83 ADVASQTVNKIRTD

-112 TPHGELLSRFTND
+112 TPHGGLLSRFTND

-148 GVLIFMLVL
+148 GVLIFMLIL

-177 LLIKRTR
+177 FLIKRTR
-184 RLYGEQ
+184 KLYGEQ

-195 YLNAYIEE
+195 DLNAYIEE

-218 EVVKRFHEK
+218 EVVRRFHEK

-324 TPDAKEIDVLNGYV
+324 TPNAKEIDVLNGYV
-338 NMKDVSFSYNYDK
+338 NMKDVSFSYNDEK

-384 NRFYDTKESEI
+384 NRFYDTKDGEI

-422 LFSGTIKEN
+422 LFSGTIREN
-431 LLFGKEDATDNEIEI
+431 LLFGKEDATDNEIET

-464 DTEITSDSNV
+464 DTEITSDSNI

-482 LSIARTILSNPD
+482 LSIARTILANPD

-517 NTMMEGKTSFVIAH
+517 NTMMEGRTSFVIAH
-531 RLKTIINSDKII
+531 RLKTIINSDKIV

-558 LLSLKGFY
+558 LISLNGFY
-566 NELYQNQFSSLKGR
+566 NELYQNQFSSLKGI
-580 VFITN
+580 VNE